1 MADSR
6 RPSARARLRYQRA
19 LDAVALSAPDAR
31 RRVEPGQVDVAEPAA
46 MRAAPATSAPQSD
59 DIRDVLVASLRED
72 KATTDVLRGWL
83 REALTEM
90 APAAPQH
97 TDPPAEQEDES
108 AKSAPHASTERILT
122 RDAPEDADLGPGV
135 RRIRRAAT
143 PSAGAAAPPMMPTRC
158 SEHGGQHYVGAREQ
172 DVIDV
177 WTAMRENYQRNAPNK
192 VAARK
197 SLMRWLEHERGVCP
211 ESILWYLDFFVVRS
225 CPARAPEGHPAQGE
239 AGWYIAFD
247 PNGDKYLRS
256 SLFAEAFDGAA
267 AGFGGVTPRLLRPA
281 WLPETERARI
291 AELRGESDSRPFP
304 PSLLDGAT
312 SSSFYVGQTEH

>member
-19 LDAVALSAPDAR
+19 LDAVTLSAPNAR
-31 RRVEPGQVDVAEPAA
+31 RRVEPEQNDAARPGAMSAAQVASP
-46 MRAAPATSAPQSD
+46 PQRD
-59 DIRDVLVASLRED
+59 DIRKVLVASLRED
-72 KATTDVLRGWL
+72 KATADVLRGWL
-83 REALTEM
+83 REALAEV
-90 APAAPQH
+90 APEAAQASVAVAGQVNEV
-97 TDPPAEQEDES
+97 D
-108 AKSAPHASTERILT
+108 KSAPSPTSERILT
-122 RDAPEDADLGPGV
+122 REEPDDTDLGPGV
-135 RRIRRAAT
+135 RRIRRAAS
-143 PSAGAAAPPMMPTRC
+143 PSSGISAPPMMPARC

-177 WTAMRENYQRNAPNK
+177 WAAMRENYQRNAPNK

-197 SLMRWLEHERGVCP
+197 SLMRWLEHERSVCP

-239 AGWYIAFD
+239 PGWYIAFD

-256 SLFAEAFDGAA
+256 PLFAEAFDGAS
-267 AGFGGVTPRLLRPA
+267 AGLGGVTPRLLRPA
-281 WLPETERARI
+281 WLPDSERARI
-291 AELRGESDSRPFP
+291 AEMRGESDSRPFP
-304 PSLLDGAT
+304 PNLLDGAT